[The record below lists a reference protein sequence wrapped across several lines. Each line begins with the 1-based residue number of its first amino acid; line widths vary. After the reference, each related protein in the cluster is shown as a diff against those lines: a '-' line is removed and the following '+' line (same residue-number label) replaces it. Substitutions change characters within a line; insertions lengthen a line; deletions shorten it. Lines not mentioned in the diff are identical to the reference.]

1 MIQCKRCK
9 SQMLWQWIEWVCH
22 ACGHRVE
29 PVTPPEPT
37 KLRPNVPVD
46 SKAGKGVAYVTKPK

>member
-1 MIQCKRCK
+1 
-9 SQMLWQWIEWVCH
+9 MLWQWIEWVCH